1 MSGTTDDPANPP
13 GEQPDPPE
21 QPDGETAAPAD
32 DDTQDPEHEQPR
44 GYSARDRGPM
54 DQRQTDAAWEEIVAE
69 LSDLSTD
76 RAGDLT
82 ASPATEAGGFDFPVA
97 PWVDQPSDEPEPQ
110 GPAAPRVHP
119 SGHRSW
125 VVSDEAQAA
134 REAEGDF
141 VPPDPDFELSADRL
155 RNLGWFA
162 VVAAPVLAVL
172 AIVLWRDAPTSAY
185 VTLVGMFLAGAALLV
200 WRMPTHR
207 DDDSGDGG
215 AVV

>member
-1 MSGTTDDPANPP
+1 MSGTTDDPANAP

-21 QPDGETAAPAD
+21 QPDGEAAAPAG

-44 GYSARDRGPM
+44 GYSAPDRNPM
-54 DQRQTDAAWEEIVAE
+54 DQRETDAAWEEIVAE

-76 RAGDLT
+76 SRSDLT
-82 ASPATEAGGFDFPVA
+82 APPAMEGGGFDFPVA
-97 PWVDQPSDEPEPQ
+97 PWVDPPSEPA
-110 GPAAPRVHP
+110 PAPAPRVHP

-125 VVSDEAQAA
+125 VVSDEAQAITDS
-134 REAEGDF
+134 EGDF
-141 VPPDPDFELSADRL
+141 VPPDPGFELSSDRL

-172 AIVLWRDAPTSAY
+172 ALVLWRDAPTTAY

-207 DDDSGDGG
+207 DDDPGDGG